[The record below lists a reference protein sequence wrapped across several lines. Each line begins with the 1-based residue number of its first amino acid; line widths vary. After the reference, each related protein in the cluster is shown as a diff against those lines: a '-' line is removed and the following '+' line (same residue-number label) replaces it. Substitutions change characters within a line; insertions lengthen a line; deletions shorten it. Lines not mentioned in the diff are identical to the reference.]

1 MQAHKVKRSP
11 GGQPGN
17 KNALQHGRRT
27 YAAIAARKAAT
38 ARVKAAAVILHG
50 LGAIPGRCR
59 RRLLRPDQ
67 VALIPAPWRDF
78 FPLALA
84 LSEPGQRVSHEWPFG
99 SLSHLI

>member
-1 MQAHKVKRSP
+1 MGAHKHKRP

-17 KNALQHGRRT
+17 QNALRHGQRTRR
-27 YAAIAARKAAT
+27 AIAARKAAT

-67 VALIPAPWRDF
+67 VALIPAPWRNF
-78 FPLALA
+78 FPLALV
-84 LSEPGQRVSHEWPFG
+84 LSELERG
-99 SLSHLI
+99 

>member
-1 MQAHKVKRSP
+1 MGAHKHKRP

-17 KNALQHGRRT
+17 QNALRHGQRTRR
-27 YAAIAARKAAT
+27 AIAVRKAAT

-67 VALIPAPWRDF
+67 VTLIPMDWRGF

-84 LSEPGQRVSHEWPFG
+84 LSEHGQG
-99 SLSHLI
+99 